1 MDVSPITTPIIT
13 HVEINGVG
21 QVDSM
26 LSLLDEHDDKAVAL
40 NEQRSPRGM
49 THGRPIEEGLTAR
62 RPVGAV
68 SPGGWLGIGSVR
80 WTKGDEDVSHSGS

>member
-1 MDVSPITTPIIT
+1 
-13 HVEINGVG
+13 
-21 QVDSM
+21 
-26 LSLLDEHDDKAVAL
+26 
-40 NEQRSPRGM
+40 M